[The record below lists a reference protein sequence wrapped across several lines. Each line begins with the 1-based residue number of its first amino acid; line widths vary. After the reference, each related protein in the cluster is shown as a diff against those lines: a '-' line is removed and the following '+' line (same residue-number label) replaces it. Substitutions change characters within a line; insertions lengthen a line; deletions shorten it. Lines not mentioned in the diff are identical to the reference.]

1 MPLRNLGFLL
11 IILAFFIAL
20 TVTTLAVGIIIP
32 RDHIDP
38 NTDQLSAEERATYD
52 EAVADVRLQCL
63 DHVIAKGLA
72 LRFQFIDFEQLHPGE
87 TKPVGTTLR
96 VYTFFGMRMG
106 TYHVVSGA
114 CYTSDHF
121 AKNQSSLHTTSP
133 TGEHHVQSSTLYL
146 LTPTIVSNHR
156 LHTLVQLL
164 RVHFGNL
171 REYYVISI
179 GLRLDVLH

>member
-52 EAVADVRLQCL
+52 EAVADVQLQCL

-72 LRFQFIDFEQLHPGE
+72 LRFQFIDFEQLSPTVQE
-87 TKPVGTTLR
+87 PVGTTIR
-96 VYTFFGMRMG
+96 VYTLFGIRMG
-106 TYHVVSGA
+106 TYHVVA
-114 CYTSDHF
+114 DTDICYPRNHF
-121 AKNQSSLHTTSP
+121 AQNPSSLHTTSAV
-133 TGEHHVQSSTLYL
+133 GQHHVQ
-146 LTPTIVSNHR
+146 
-156 LHTLVQLL
+156 
-164 RVHFGNL
+164 
-171 REYYVISI
+171 
-179 GLRLDVLH
+179 